1 MNLDRF
7 LSERRALWDELNELV
22 VAARGRPERL
32 GPRGVPRLGMLYRR
46 AAADLALARRR
57 FPGDPVVRRLEDL
70 VGRARNLVYDSPARR
85 DSLKRFVVPG
95 YWRRVAE
102 RPLPL
107 ALAAL
112 LLFAPAG
119 LAATWALR
127 DPAAAIG
134 LVPGQ
139 FREAAEPRA
148 AGEDLGLSAGEQ
160 AAFSSQIMTNNI
172 RVTFAAFAGGI
183 ALGLLTAAVTIYNG
197 LFLGAVA
204 GLAVGSGGGLGFLE
218 LVVAHG
224 VLELSCIVVA
234 AAAGLRLG
242 WSIVEPGRRTRA
254 TALAVEARKT
264 VEMVLGTA
272 PWLVVAGLVE
282 GFVTPAGLGAPVVVT
297 VGVGLGL
304 LYWTLVVWRGRA
316 PRPTPAAVT
325 AGRAASP

>member
-1 MNLDRF
+1 VNLDRF
-7 LSERRALWDELNELV
+7 LSERRALWDELNGLV
-22 VAARGRPERL
+22 ASARGRPERL
-32 GPRGVPRLGMLYRR
+32 GPRGARRLGTLYRS

-70 VGRARNLVYDSPARR
+70 VGRARNLVYDAPSRR
-85 DSLKRFVVPG
+85 DSLRRFFATG

-102 RPLPL
+102 RPL
-107 ALAAL
+107 ALGVAAL
-112 LLFAPAG
+112 LLLAPAG

-139 FREAAEPRA
+139 FREAAEPRP
-148 AGEDLGLSAGEQ
+148 AGEDLGLSAGQQ
-160 AAFSSQIMTNNI
+160 AAFSSHIMTNNI
-172 RVTFAAFAGGI
+172 RVTFVAFAGGI

-254 TALAVEARKT
+254 TALADEARKT

-282 GFVTPAGLGAPVVVT
+282 GFVTPAGLGAPIVVT

-316 PRPTPAAVT
+316 PRSTGAVT
-325 AGRAASP
+325 TGRVASP